1 MAQRLEIR
9 MPVLSDTMEAGE
21 IIDWNV
27 APGATVRQGD
37 ALASVATDKV
47 DMALESPY
55 DGAIA
60 ELLAEPGESVPV
72 GTAVATID
80 TEQDELL
87 GGLDFDGGQAAEAE
101 QDRVAAH
108 PAGPAE
114 GTGPAEAAVGAS
126 LDDAGAV
133 TGNGHAGG
141 IVPAAPPARRRA
153 REHGI
158 DLADVPA
165 TGRRGQVT
173 PEDVERYVAQRQA
186 APTAAATSPASAS
199 SATGTASPDRSSVG
213 APSGDRRLRL
223 RRLTAQRMTESA
235 QIPQFTLHRRVELER
250 AARHR
255 DGRSWTTELARA
267 LAAALWRHPR
277 LNAVWDEQREEPVA
291 LQQVRIGLAVD
302 SPDGLVVV
310 GIDDPDGIE
319 PSEADRRVRDA
330 ASRAQRGELRPD
342 DTAGL
347 SSTVSNLGGFAVDR
361 FTALLMPPQASILSV
376 GRITETPVVADG
388 HIRPRLTVDLGLTV
402 DHRVAD
408 GADGARLLDTVA
420 DRLEG

>member
-27 APGATVRQGD
+27 AAGATVRQGD

-55 DGAIA
+55 DGTIA
-60 ELLAEPGESVPV
+60 ELLAQPGESVSV
-72 GTAVATID
+72 GTTVATID
-80 TEQDELL
+80 TEQDALL
-87 GGLDFDGGQAAEAE
+87 GGLDFDGGQAVDVE
-101 QDRVAAH
+101 QGHAA
-108 PAGPAE
+108 AGPA
-114 GTGPAEAAVGAS
+114 TADHA
-126 LDDAGAV
+126 
-133 TGNGHAGG
+133 GNGHAGG

-186 APTAAATSPASAS
+186 APTAAATSPASAL
-199 SATGTASPDRSSVG
+199 SATGTGSATATASPDRPSVG
-213 APSGDRRLRL
+213 VPSGDRRLRL

-291 LQQVRIGLAVD
+291 LEHVRIGLAVD

-330 ASRAQRGELRPD
+330 ASRGQRGELRPD

-408 GADGARLLDTVA
+408 GADGARLLDSVA

>member
-27 APGATVRQGD
+27 APGATVRQGQ

-47 DMALESPY
+47 DMELESPY
-55 DGAIA
+55 DGAIV

-72 GTAVATID
+72 GTTVATID

-87 GGLDFDGGQAAEAE
+87 GGLDFDGGQAADAE
-101 QDRVAAH
+101 GGGPAAH

-114 GTGPAEAAVGAS
+114 GTAPADAAA
-126 LDDAGAV
+126 
-133 TGNGHAGG
+133 GNGHAGG

-153 REHGI
+153 REHGV

-199 SATGTASPDRSSVG
+199 PATGTASPDRPPVG
-213 APSGDRRLRL
+213 ASSTDRRLRL

-267 LAAALWRHPR
+267 LAAALWRHPG
-277 LNAVWDEQREEPVA
+277 LNAVWDHQREEPVP
-291 LQQVRIGLAVD
+291 LEHVRIGLAVD

-310 GIDDPDGIE
+310 GIDDPDGVE
-319 PSEADRRVRDA
+319 PSEADRRVREA
-330 ASRAQRGELRPD
+330 ASRGQRGELRPE

-376 GRITETPVVADG
+376 GRITETPVIADG

-408 GADGARLLDTVA
+408 GADGARLLDSLA